1 MPSIR
6 SNKRIP
12 IRSAAAPYSK
22 SQKVRTQPQ
31 PCIIECEILALKEL
45 FDQLKIEAN
54 DDTDTIIT
62 ISSDSSLEQISSL
75 TDYGSKISGQYDACD
90 LESSVEYQGHS
101 NAKIDSINT
110 EEILESEAELSDSN
124 CSEDSESEYD
134 SDYSIEAP
142 PDLDS
147 TRESSNDSFFIRN
160 QF

>member
-110 EEILESEAELSDSN
+110 EEILESEAEMSNSD
-124 CSEDSESEYD
+124 CSESDYD
-134 SDYSIEAP
+134 TDYSIEAP

-147 TRESSNDSFFIRN
+147 TRESSNDSFFISN